1 MEHYPREQAEALK
14 YLDFAI
20 AEFRKMKMQ
29 PALKR
34 ALRHKD
40 ILKA

>member
-1 MEHYPREQAEALK
+1 MEHPN
-14 YLDFAI
+14 FAI

-29 PALKR
+29 SALKR